1 MAIKGKGKARSRRVI
16 AAPPRPQLMIRKR
29 PFLAR
34 RSTWVALGAIA
45 VAAVALAVFLGIRSN
60 RAEAREGRERIAV
73 QEFANLVQRQLPAGG
88 EQLGAS
94 QYLLYP
100 KLIEDLTR
108 LSAGDLKAKTAKTR
122 GQDLARG
129 AGRARD
135 GVNAIIVREVI
146 PEEFP
151 ETKSD
156 LTLAQFLMAE
166 GFGAYQRVGRLMAT
180 AADAEG
186 AQRTAIVEEATL
198 LATQGGNLFDRGWSI
213 LAGIRSRLGIAQ
225 PFNPFPE
232 QVPPVPQ
239 PTGAI
244 PSGPQPSPTTT

>member
-45 VAAVALAVFLGIRSN
+45 VAAVALVVFLGIRSN

-100 KLIEDLTR
+100 TLVEDLTR
-108 LSAGDLKAKTAKTR
+108 LSAGDLKANTAKTR

-180 AADAEG
+180 AANVER

-239 PTGAI
+239 STAANPNA
-244 PSGPQPSPTTT
+244 PQPSPTT